1 MRADLHMHSTASD
14 GQYAPE
20 EVVRLAAQAGTQL
33 LALTDHD
40 TADGVPRA
48 LEAAGQLG
56 VTLIP
61 GIEMGCSCGL
71 SREVHILGYG
81 VDPSHDVFKRHCAEK
96 AERRQARA
104 VAMVEKLNEA
114 GAAIRLEDVCAMA
127 KGVISRTHIARAL
140 VDAGYANSAPAAFD
154 KYLKPGKCGYVPR
167 PEFKVAEAIEVIEAC
182 GGVAVLAH
190 PMELAMSEANM
201 ESLIHEWRTQGLSGM
216 EVYHPT
222 TGNRHLPFLLGLA
235 AREGLLV
242 TGGSDFHGERVNE
255 RKMRQG
261 LERWSSM
268 EEDVQKLLDAIAKR
282 KGVLSVCRA

>member
-14 GQYAPE
+14 GQYTPE

-33 LALTDHD
+33 MALTDHD

-48 LEAAGQLG
+48 LEAARRLD
-56 VTLIP
+56 VLLIP

-81 VDPSHDVFKRHCAEK
+81 VDPSHEVFKRHCAEK

-104 VAMVEKLNEA
+104 AAMVERLNEA

-167 PEFKVAEAIEVIEAC
+167 PEFKVAEAIKVIEAC

-190 PMELAMSEANM
+190 PMELAMSDANM
-201 ESLIHEWRTQGLSGM
+201 ESLICEWKLQGLAGM
-216 EVYHPT
+216 EVYHPS
-222 TGNRHLPFLLGLA
+222 TGNQHIPFLHGLA
-235 AREGLLV
+235 KREGMLV
-242 TGGSDFHGERVNE
+242 TGGSDFHGERMNE

-261 LERWSSM
+261 LERWDTAH
-268 EEDVQKLLDAIAKR
+268 EDVLRLLDALEKNR
-282 KGVLSVCRA
+282 EKVTVCRA